1 MDLQLGIIIA
11 AVGALS
17 AGGATVIAWVGLS
30 RSARKERADADKK
43 FADEMHALEL
53 RFSGL
58 SGAVKLLDTA
68 HNHMQ
73 GELAREFEEISTAQR
88 DEFKVLREVQQMIGD
103 MGTRLAANTERLL
116 SVKERLDRSHDRQV
130 HGRGR

>member
-17 AGGATVIAWVGLS
+17 AGGATVIAWVTLN
-30 RSARKERADADKK
+30 RSARKERADAQRHV
-43 FADEMHALEL
+43 DEALHALEL
-53 RFSGL
+53 RLAAMG
-58 SGAVKLLDTA
+58 GEYKLLNEA

-88 DEFKVLREVQQMIGD
+88 DEFAVVREVQRMMGEY
-103 MGTRLAANTERLL
+103 GTRLAANTERLVAL
-116 SVKERLDRSHDRQV
+116 KERLDRDHDRRM
-130 HGRGR
+130 RG